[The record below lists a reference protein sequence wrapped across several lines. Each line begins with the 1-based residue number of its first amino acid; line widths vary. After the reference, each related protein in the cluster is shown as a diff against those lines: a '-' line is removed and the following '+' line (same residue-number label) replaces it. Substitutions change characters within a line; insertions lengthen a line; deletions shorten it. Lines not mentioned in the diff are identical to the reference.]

1 MRYIIIALHVLWFCS
16 LHAENDNHVWFYKHQ
31 SKNKTI
37 FTSYLIYD
45 GYYTYM
51 FGNEHTVTLYGY
63 PQLFTYVAD
72 GVIDA
77 PEKLSLTLPIKGCR
91 CIYKCQNASAYCFV
105 YDHDQAVVLFYP
117 PCGFTSSHFET
128 GTNQDNYDAVIEELV
143 YENNEFETF
152 EEWNKFNIFFYTP
165 NSRPYYIS
173 KLKKGRKNYYLCRQQ
188 FVVVAVN
195 ILPLNCNLFKAYIDN
210 TFTILPKIPK

>member
-1 MRYIIIALHVLWFCS
+1 MRYIVALHILCFYS

-45 GYYTYM
+45 EYYTYV

-63 PQLFTYVAD
+63 PQLYTYVAD

-91 CIYKCQNASAYCFV
+91 SIYKCQNASAYCFV
-105 YDHDQAVVLFYP
+105 YDHEQAVVLFYP
-117 PCGFTSSHFET
+117 PCGFTSSYFET
-128 GTNQDNYDAVIEELV
+128 STNQDKYDAVIEELV
-143 YENNEFETF
+143 YENNELETF
-152 EEWNKFNIFFYTP
+152 EEWNKFNEVI
-165 NSRPYYIS
+165 
-173 KLKKGRKNYYLCRQQ
+173 
-188 FVVVAVN
+188 
-195 ILPLNCNLFKAYIDN
+195 
-210 TFTILPKIPK
+210 